1 MKAWYEIWND
11 SQLTYQNKTRWDS
24 IDTCSDAMVNL
35 YIMGYENLRIERF
48 TRRTVQPEW
57 SFDSIPK
64 AWFGPYTLLSKSK
77 TKTWWAINY
86 GVDTLRD
93 VPVHLILLWAKLT
106 SSLEQEMDV
115 WPTYLENY
123 PGRTRFAKQRIN
135 AALETR
141 ACNDASKTS

>member
-77 TKTWWAINY
+77 
-86 GVDTLRD
+86 
-93 VPVHLILLWAKLT
+93 
-106 SSLEQEMDV
+106 
-115 WPTYLENY
+115 
-123 PGRTRFAKQRIN
+123 
-135 AALETR
+135 
-141 ACNDASKTS
+141 